1 WSIVI
6 AAPELAA
13 AFYFMLWSAGKFF
26 LSQGS
31 PVPMNPPPKLVTDG
45 LYRYT
50 RNPMQTGLYG
60 VLIGFSILFQ
70 SPGALLFTCLW
81 MALMTL
87 WLVKIEEPEM
97 ALRLGQEYL
106 DYKKRV
112 PRWGVTLRRRG

>member
-1 WSIVI
+1 
-6 AAPELAA
+6 
-13 AFYFMLWSAGKFF
+13 
-26 LSQGS
+26 
-31 PVPMNPPPKLVTDG
+31 VTDG